1 MRVWVLWVP
10 RGASLV
16 GSRRRGGIRRRY
28 PGCRGRPGGRRC
40 VRGRGSRDGWCGLEE
55 KGRGK
60 MVASGPL
67 DLDGR
72 SGFDVTIPPFV

>member
-1 MRVWVLWVP
+1 
-10 RGASLV
+10 
-16 GSRRRGGIRRRY
+16 
-28 PGCRGRPGGRRC
+28 

-72 SGFDVTIPPFV
+72 SGFDVTIPPLRLDTVHHPIYQQRTGLKGVPVPLGGSRPLRSNRRGRIR